1 MKSLFRIA
9 LLIVGIS
16 IPAAGFTQDKKDT
29 LKIDPDP
36 KIKKTAKKVG
46 NKTAEIAAKGAAEVV
61 DQVYKGK
68 VGPQG
73 QTIYIDNES
82 KYYYINKKGKKVYV
96 SKSRLKDKVNP

>member
-1 MKSLFRIA
+1 MKLIFKIA
-9 LLIVGIS
+9 LLAVGFSIS
-16 IPAAGFTQDKKDT
+16 AAGFAQDKKDT
-29 LKIDPDP
+29 LKVNPDP

-82 KYYYINKKGKKVYV
+82 KYYYINKKGRKVYV
-96 SKSRLKDKVNP
+96 SKARLKDKVNP